1 MGLQGYLAVSAALF
15 TLGIVMYVSRKNS
28 IAILMGV
35 ELILNSAAINF
46 MAFSRFTPSQATKLN
61 GPSLASQMDGQVFAV
76 FIILMAA
83 AEAVVALAIALT
95 VYKEFKE
102 IRADK
107 LASLKG

>member
-1 MGLQGYLAVSAALF
+1 MSLEGYLAVSAALF
-15 TLGIVMYVSRKNS
+15 TLGIIMFISRKNA

-35 ELILNSAAINF
+35 ELILNAAALNF
-46 MAFSRFTPSQATKLN
+46 VAFSRFTPSK
-61 GPSLASQMDGQVFAV
+61 ASPLDGQVFAV

-95 VYKEFKE
+95 VYKEFKQ

-107 LASLKG
+107 LTVLKG